1 MSRKVIQDIF
11 DYCEEQNENGIFFFI
26 DFEKAF
32 DTVGLTFIF
41 EVLKA
46 LNNFGTNFIKW
57 LRLLYNNPK
66 VIVKNNCFISQIPM
80 YDQMYTTMMHISA
93 LMFILTLK
101 Y

>member
-11 DYCEEQNENGIFFFI
+11 DYCEEQNENGFFFI

-57 LRLLYNNPK
+57 LRLLYKNPK